1 MRLCVRDPLR
11 RIWQAQDV
19 RETCKIQSHY
29 ASSGMQIP
37 KISTNLAVTVDGKT
51 SSWPSR
57 PSGWTSCEDHNR
69 LLELRSNADAIIV
82 GRGTWKSDRMTLTVK
97 DKTAQPLRCIVS
109 HKGELDLDHP
119 IFTTPGGDIHLLI
132 TDSSRG
138 EIAEALVPKVTV
150 HRKSLTEFVTSLA
163 VDYKVKRLH
172 CEGGGQLIQ
181 TLAEL
186 DVIDEFHLT
195 LAGHTI
201 FGGQHASTATG
212 IPADFLTKSNNFRL
226 SLFKPNT
233 QTGECFLSYTRRQAE
248 QK

>member
-1 MRLCVRDPLR
+1 
-11 RIWQAQDV
+11 
-19 RETCKIQSHY
+19 
-29 ASSGMQIP
+29 MQIP
-37 KISTNLAVTVDGKT
+37 KISTNLAITADGKI

-69 LLELRSNADAIIV
+69 LHELRSNADAIIV

-97 DKTAQPLRCIVS
+97 DKSTQPLRCIVS
-109 HKGELDLDHP
+109 RKGELDLDHP

-132 TDSSRG
+132 TDSPRG
-138 EIAEALVPKVTV
+138 VITETSIPNVTV
-150 HRKSLTEFVTSLA
+150 HHKSLDEFLTSLA
-163 VDYKVKRLH
+163 LVYNVNHLH

-195 LAGHTI
+195 LAGHTV

-233 QTGECFLSYTRRQAE
+233 QTGECFLSYTRRQAAQE
-248 QK
+248 